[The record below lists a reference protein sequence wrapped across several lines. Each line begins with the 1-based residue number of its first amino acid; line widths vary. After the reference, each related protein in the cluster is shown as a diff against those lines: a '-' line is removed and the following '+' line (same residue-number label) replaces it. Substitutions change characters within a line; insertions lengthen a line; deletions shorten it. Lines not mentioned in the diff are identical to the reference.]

1 LARFGQININ
11 KFRFAGK
18 QMPIMPLESNYLT
31 PTMCL
36 NKNVTLEGNFGAK
49 PFKYN
54 IDECPGML
62 FE

>member
-1 LARFGQININ
+1 
-11 KFRFAGK
+11 
-18 QMPIMPLESNYLT
+18 MPIMPMGSNYLN

-36 NKNVTLEGNFGAK
+36 NKNVILEGNFGAK